1 MEIRDILLVMLI
13 AVAVGGIAQVF
24 LYPLLS
30 GEKRAEKRQ
39 QALMAK
45 TPNQRVERVPRDSAQ
60 RRDQIVQT
68 LREIEEK
75 RGRNKA
81 SLEERIAHAG
91 LDWTKSRFFLM
102 SAALGLL
109 VGLFLFILTG
119 GSLIVAGLGTFAG
132 GLGLPNWILGYL
144 AKKRIEKFIT
154 ELPDAMDIIVRGI
167 RAGLPLGDCMR
178 EIAASADEPI
188 RSEFRL
194 VTESQAMG
202 VTLSDALERMAE
214 RVPVAESSFFATVIT
229 IQTKAGGN
237 LSEAIGNLSRVLRE
251 RKKMKGKIQA
261 MSMEAKASAAIIAAL
276 PFIVALMTYISSPS
290 YIELLWLT
298 LTGKIVLGVCA
309 VWMLFG
315 VMVMKNMISFDI

>member
-119 GSLIVAGLGTFAG
+119 GSFIVAGLGTFAG

-144 AKKRIEKFIT
+144 AKKRVEKFIT

-178 EIAASADEPI
+178 EIAASAEEPI

-202 VTLSDALERMAE
+202 VTLSDALERLAE
-214 RVPVAESSFFATVIT
+214 GSVLNFVYLPRSMRFQILKRRSARRTLWRTGCGLQT
-229 IQTKAGGN
+229 I
-237 LSEAIGNLSRVLRE
+237 
-251 RKKMKGKIQA
+251 
-261 MSMEAKASAAIIAAL
+261 
-276 PFIVALMTYISSPS
+276 P
-290 YIELLWLT
+290 
-298 LTGKIVLGVCA
+298 
-309 VWMLFG
+309 
-315 VMVMKNMISFDI
+315 

>member
-1 MEIRDILLVMLI
+1 MDTRDIFLVILI

-30 GEKRAEKRQ
+30 GDKRAEKRQ

-45 TPNQRVERVPRDSAQ
+45 SPNQRVERAPRDSAQ
-60 RRDQIVQT
+60 RRDQIAQT
-68 LREIEEK
+68 LREIEAK
-75 RGRNKA
+75 RGRSRA
-81 SLEERIAHAG
+81 TLEERLSHAG
-91 LDWTKSRFFLM
+91 LDWPKSRFYLM
-102 SAALGLL
+102 SVMLAFLL
-109 VGLFLFILTG
+109 GLFLFVLTG
-119 GSLIVAGLGTFAG
+119 GSALVAGLGAITG

-167 RAGLPLGDCMR
+167 RAGLPLGDCIR
-178 EIAASADEPI
+178 EIASSTEDPI

-202 VTLSDALERMAE
+202 VPLAEALERMAE

-237 LSEAIGNLSRVLRE
+237 LSEAIANLSRVLRE

-261 MSMEAKASAAIIAAL
+261 MSMEAKASAAIIASL

-298 LTGKIVLGVCA
+298 LTGKIVLGICA
-309 VWMLFG
+309 VWMMIG

>member
-1 MEIRDILLVMLI
+1 MDTRDIFLVILI

-30 GEKRAEKRQ
+30 GDKRAEKRQ

-45 TPNQRVERVPRDSAQ
+45 SPNQRVERMPRDSAQ
-60 RRDQIVQT
+60 RRDQIAQT
-68 LREIEEK
+68 LREIEAK
-75 RGRNKA
+75 RGRKRA
-81 SLEERIAHAG
+81 TLEERLSHAG
-91 LDWTKSRFFLM
+91 LDWPKPRFYLASAMLAFL
-102 SAALGLL
+102 L
-109 VGLFLFILTG
+109 GLFLFVLTG
-119 GSLIVAGLGTFAG
+119 GSAVVALLGAITG

-167 RAGLPLGDCMR
+167 RAGLPLGDCIR
-178 EIAASADEPI
+178 EIASSTEDPI
-188 RSEFRL
+188 RGEFRL

-202 VTLSDALERMAE
+202 IPLSEALDRMAE

-237 LSEAIGNLSRVLRE
+237 LSEAIANLSRVLRE

-276 PFIVALMTYISSPS
+276 PFIVALMTYISSPN

-298 LTGKIVLGVCA
+298 LTGKIVLGICA
-309 VWMLFG
+309 FWMMIG